1 MEWYADRHRVKNKLA
16 TISSKPVRESSML
29 RYSTESYTQYLTE
42 IISNKVF
49 DSWSYIPSVEGV
61 LGLRSLSSS
70 WESLR
75 SPLLIKQTYTEVLF
89 SLCFAICFGL
99 ICIASIVLC
108 CIRLKI
114 KVLLDSNIIKKCA
127 GEKADVFVK
136 YMSCVVFSK

>member
-1 MEWYADRHRVKNKLA
+1 MEWYADRHRVKNKIA

-75 SPLLIKQTYTEVLF
+75 SPLLIKQTYTGLVFSVFCNLF
-89 SLCFAICFGL
+89 RINLYRFHCV
-99 ICIASIVLC
+99 VLC
-108 CIRLKI
+108 CIRPKI
-114 KVLLDSNIIKKCA
+114 KVLLDSNIKKCA

-136 YMSCVVFSK
+136 YMSCVVFSE